1 MQIVSLVPEGAPS
14 SLYRSFIP
22 MQALA
27 LRGHRVHV
35 EERDQLGDPRALR
48 EVDVVH
54 IFRLCGPAV
63 ESFVRR
69 LQRMGVVVL
78 WDNDFDVRSAPDDHA
93 VGRALPGRRRR
104 ELNDAFERMARL
116 ADVAIA
122 PTEEMAARFRAAGA
136 GAVAVVEN
144 LLPPTFQRPRTL
156 PERGVTVGWA
166 AMQEHDWD
174 YDQLGMREVFAR
186 LLEQHLHV
194 RVLAVGMDL
203 GLDSRR
209 YEHQPWQAYDAL
221 PHQLARMDVA
231 LAPLADHPFN
241 TRRSNVKLKE
251 YAAAG
256 APWLAS
262 PVGDYA
268 GMGEAEGGRLVADGD
283 WRQALEALIRD
294 EEARTRLS
302 LAGRRWAAGEV
313 VVDHA
318 GDLEALLE
326 ETVAQRATAA

>member
-27 LRGHRVHV
+27 LGGHRVHV
-35 EERDQLGDPRALR
+35 EERNDLGDPRALR
-48 EVDVVH
+48 GVDVVH

-63 ESFVRR
+63 EAFARS
-69 LQRMGVVVL
+69 LQAAGVVVV
-78 WDNDFDVRSAPDDHA
+78 WDNDFEVRSAPDDHA
-93 VGRALPGRRRR
+93 VGRSLSGGTRAQAA
-104 ELNDAFERMARL
+104 EAMDRMVRI
-116 ADVAIA
+116 ADVATG

-136 GAVAVVEN
+136 REAAVVEN
-144 LLPPTFQRPRTL
+144 FLPPTFQRPRTL
-156 PERGVTVGWA
+156 PERGVVVGWA

-174 YDQLGMREVFAR
+174 YDELGMREVFAR
-186 LLEQHLHV
+186 LLEQHQHV
-194 RVLAVGMDL
+194 RLLAVGMDL
-203 GLDSRR
+203 GITSPR
-209 YEHQPWQAYDAL
+209 YEHVPWQAYDAL
-221 PHQLARMDVA
+221 PLQLARMDVA

-268 GMGEAEGGRLVADGD
+268 WMGEREGGRLVADGD
-283 WRQALEALIRD
+283 WRGAIERLIRD
-294 EEARTRLS
+294 ETARQRLS
-302 LAGRRWAAGEV
+302 VAGRRWAAGEV
-313 VVDHA
+313 VLDHVA
-318 GDLEALLE
+318 ELEALLE
-326 ETVAQRATAA
+326 RATARRARAA